1 MFFQLESFVDKAIF
15 NSHSFNRI
23 NDFVT
28 TQYVPTIFYPFYLN
42 PCLDKTRIG
51 CIMQDLVC
59 KQKLLTEK
67 LLQREFQVLV
77 FPRFC

>member
-1 MFFQLESFVDKAIF
+1 MFFQLESFVDKTIF
-15 NSHSFNRI
+15 NSHSFNRM
-23 NDFVT
+23 NDFAT

-51 CIMQDLVC
+51 CIRQDLVR

-67 LLQREFQVLV
+67 LFQR
-77 FPRFC
+77 